1 MVCVNDSQPMMRYLQ
16 KSQPEM
22 SGSLGERGGLDMMS
36 RSGGLK
42 PRAVAGKPSVTRLTH
57 SNWTGIRAS
66 GIPKAAVRKILRDR
80 EKNTMLKMLMLQTKS
95 SHFNG
100 NLCNWNLR
108 QEDVVLEKNMRWEDF
123 FFVCSLRLE
132 TLCSFGNVISCEGGQ
147 QHLAITAMTVAT

>member
-1 MVCVNDSQPMMRYLQ
+1 MCNDLQPMMRYLQ

-80 EKNTMLKMLMLQTKS
+80 EKNTMLKILMSQTKS

-100 NLCNWNLR
+100 NLCNWESVLR
-108 QEDVVLEKNMRWEDF
+108 GHDDGKKNEMGGKMF
-123 FFVCSLRLE
+123 LCSLKLE
-132 TLCSFGNVISCEGGQ
+132 TLCYFANVNISEGERFPL
-147 QHLAITAMTVAT
+147 HIFCRCFTAF

>member
-1 MVCVNDSQPMMRYLQ
+1 MKGFNLNNKGVMCVNDSQPMMRYLQ

-100 NLCNWNLR
+100 NLCNWESAPR
-108 QEDVVLEKNMRWEDF
+108 GRVTGKKYEMGGIF
-123 FFVCSLRLE
+123 FCVFFE
-132 TLCSFGNVISCEGGQ
+132 TGNFMFFRKCNF
-147 QHLAITAMTVAT
+147 M

>member
-1 MVCVNDSQPMMRYLQ
+1 MIRYLQ

-22 SGSLGERGGLDMMS
+22 SGSLGERGGRDMMS

-80 EKNTMLKMLMLQTKS
+80 EKDTMYGHMILIHGMQKKKKALQ
-95 SHFNG
+95 
-100 NLCNWNLR
+100 
-108 QEDVVLEKNMRWEDF
+108 
-123 FFVCSLRLE
+123 
-132 TLCSFGNVISCEGGQ
+132 
-147 QHLAITAMTVAT
+147 

>member
-1 MVCVNDSQPMMRYLQ
+1 MMRYLQ

-22 SGSLGERGGLDMMS
+22 SGSLGERGGRDMIS

-80 EKNTMLKMLMLQTKS
+80 EKDTMFKVRSQDS
-95 SHFNG
+95 FSW
-100 NLCNWNLR
+100 CAA
-108 QEDVVLEKNMRWEDF
+108 EEKNLYSSQCLF
-123 FFVCSLRLE
+123 
-132 TLCSFGNVISCEGGQ
+132 N
-147 QHLAITAMTVAT
+147 HLN

>member
-66 GIPKAAVRKILRDR
+66 GIPKAAVRKILRHR
-80 EKNTMLKMLMLQTKS
+80 EKNTMLKILMLQTKS

-100 NLCNWNLR
+100 NLCNWESALR
-108 QEDVVLEKNMRWEDF
+108 VHGTGKKYEKGGKIIFVFFETGSIF
-123 FFVCSLRLE
+123 FF
-132 TLCSFGNVISCEGGQ
+132 
-147 QHLAITAMTVAT
+147 